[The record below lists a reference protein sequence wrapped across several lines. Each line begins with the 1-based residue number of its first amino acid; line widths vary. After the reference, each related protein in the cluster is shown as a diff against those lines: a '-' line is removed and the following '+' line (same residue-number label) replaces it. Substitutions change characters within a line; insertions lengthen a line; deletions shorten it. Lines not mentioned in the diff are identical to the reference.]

1 MSLQRRQKGIK
12 LGYLVCSDLGERTVN
27 EAKLRELS
35 KSMADQFAK
44 SLIRQ
49 GLIDPQNKSEAE
61 IERDAA
67 SYIAEIVA
75 GRVSLVFVTDHRDDL
90 GAKAREFLDAGELD
104 LACLLYSTWI
114 EHWFNGLVV
123 VVGEHYGLPRQDIA
137 QMVRDLGLRAKA
149 GWFLKITGLEPIADE
164 HRDRIF
170 AIFEQ
175 RNAFVHYKW
184 KGLAEDEE
192 MRERQAL
199 RDLLE
204 QADFTLKHLLEYED
218 AYLYGRETEPQ

>member
-1 MSLQRRQKGIK
+1 MSLQRLEKASNLDMSFAAI
-12 LGYLVCSDLGERTVN
+12 LGSTTVD

-49 GLIDPQNKSEAE
+49 GLIDPQNKSEDE

-67 SYIAEIVA
+67 SYMAEIVA

-90 GAKAREFLDAGELD
+90 GAKAREFLDTGELD

-123 VVGEHYGLPRQDIA
+123 LGEHYGLSRQEIA

-149 GWFLKITGLEPIADE
+149 GWFLEIAGLEPIADE
-164 HRDRIF
+164 HRDRSF
-170 AIFEQ
+170 AIFEK

-184 KGLAEDEE
+184 KGLAE
-192 MRERQAL
+192 
-199 RDLLE
+199 
-204 QADFTLKHLLEYED
+204 
-218 AYLYGRETEPQ
+218 G